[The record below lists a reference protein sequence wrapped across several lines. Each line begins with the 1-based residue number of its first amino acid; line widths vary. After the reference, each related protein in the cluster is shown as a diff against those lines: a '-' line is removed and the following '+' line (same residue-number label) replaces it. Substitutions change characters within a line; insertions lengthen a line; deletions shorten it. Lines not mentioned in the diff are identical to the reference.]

1 MRSSSQ
7 PLRQRFLV
15 EVDFFSGDIAFGRE
29 LYTIDAMNWY
39 AAEQQALQ
47 MSVTS
52 VYDNARIPDLRRC
65 ATARC
70 Q

>member
-7 PLRQRFLV
+7 PQRQRFLV
-15 EVDFFSGDIAFGRE
+15 EVEFFSGDVAFGQE
-29 LYTIDAMNWY
+29 CYLIDATTWY

-47 MSVTS
+47 MSVAS
-52 VYDNARIPDLRRC
+52 IYDNARIPDLRRQ
-65 ATARC
+65 ATARP